1 MGKSKRLT
9 VVVDPDVFRPIYV
22 RELLLWFAA
31 NRLYTPKFS
40 NQIRTK
46 FRLILKDLNLP
57 SSYISRAVVD
67 FRNAFHDAEVKATQ
81 EKIRQFGDPSLDS
94 SICYAV
100 ADICQADCIISL
112 EIEKYPPYYSVG
124 NGPRL
129 LSADEFLLDL
139 MDRNKNLFILKWL
152 ALVQL
157 YYTEGFELKSFIAR
171 YEYSGLPLFSE
182 RIRHLLD

>member
-1 MGKSKRLT
+1 MGKSKSLT
-9 VVVDPDVFRPIYV
+9 AVVDPDIFRPIYV

-46 FRLILKDLNLP
+46 YRLILKELNLP
-57 SSYISRAVVD
+57 SSYISREVVD

-81 EKIRQFGDPSLDS
+81 EKIKQYGDPELDT

-100 ADICQADCIISL
+100 ADISQADCIISL
-112 EIEKYPPYYSVG
+112 QIEKYPQIYTEG

-129 LSADEFLLDL
+129 LSADEFLLEL
-139 MDRNKNLFILKWL
+139 MKKNQSLFILKWL
-152 ALVQL
+152 ALLQL
-157 YYTEGFELKSFIAR
+157 HYSEGFELKSFVDR
-171 YEYSGLPLFSE
+171 YQYSGLPMFSE
-182 RIRHLLD
+182 QIRHLFD